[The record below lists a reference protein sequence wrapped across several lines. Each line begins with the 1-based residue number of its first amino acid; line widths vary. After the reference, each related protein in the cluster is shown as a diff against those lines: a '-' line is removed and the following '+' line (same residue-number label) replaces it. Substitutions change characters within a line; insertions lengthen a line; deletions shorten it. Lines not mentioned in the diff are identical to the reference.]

1 MALSDP
7 RELSPS
13 EPESTALDSYHAGV
27 RSHALTYSPHPLSAL
42 LPDSASERA
51 ETESGAVS
59 KPKPKAWGT

>member
-13 EPESTALDSYHAGV
+13 EPESTTLDSYHAGV
-27 RSHALTYSPHPLSAL
+27 RSHALTYSRPLSAL